1 MRAYV
6 FGAMREKKLQL
17 ISTVAAEATRWSE
30 EDDTH
35 DIRSIYKVSFRLFH
49 HHKLHVSSKRAKM
62 RRLLVLL
69 SITILFSGGSCQ
81 EETCSSDS
89 CDDDSDDVL
98 LEDTLE
104 ERLEKMKTYALSKLD
119 DDEATSFEKKW
130 NAYSTKCD
138 TNEIERM
145 MIRGEDSVANAA
157 LVVRALYT
165 SWDTKNYPWI
175 SRTISSM
182 VSRRANFGTWKSE
195 QPRTMGVILQSK
207 TALYLGDVKKAK
219 RALSSALQY
228 DPECKVLKDEFS
240 KLKQYTQKIKTADRS
255 ISKGFYKRAEGNLD
269 DAQTEMYRLGL
280 ENSKLLLADLHVR
293 YCKVYSSMK
302 KHERAIK
309 SCDKAMQ
316 LSEESVQEIKKLGP
330 DVRRKIEI
338 HEARAIAH
346 DKDRNYDEAVAD
358 LRAAIEL
365 TSKARMSRD
374 KVQEL
379 ETKLREAQ
387 ESESKWN
394 RLRDRDHVAVLDL
407 PENIDEVKDLKRKCQ
422 WLKKNYRKM
431 TVKWHPDRTKETTN
445 EKRAGRKFDEVNKAY
460 EVRSIQFTHS

>member
-1 MRAYV
+1 
-6 FGAMREKKLQL
+6 
-17 ISTVAAEATRWSE
+17 
-30 EDDTH
+30 
-35 DIRSIYKVSFRLFH
+35 
-49 HHKLHVSSKRAKM
+49 
-62 RRLLVLL
+62 
-69 SITILFSGGSCQ
+69 
-81 EETCSSDS
+81 
-89 CDDDSDDVL
+89 
-98 LEDTLE
+98 
-104 ERLEKMKTYALSKLD
+104 MKTYALSKLGED
-119 DDEATSFEKKW
+119 DIASFEKQW

-138 TNEIERM
+138 TSEIERW
-145 MIRGEDSVANAA
+145 IVEGKNSVANAA
-157 LVVRALYT
+157 LIVRCLYT

-175 SRTISSM
+175 SKTISSM
-182 VSRRANFGTWKSE
+182 VSRRASYGTWKPE
-195 QPRTMGVILQSK
+195 QPRTMGVILRSK
-207 TALYLGDVKKAK
+207 TALYLGDVNKAK

-228 DPECKVLKDEFS
+228 DPESKVLKDEFS
-240 KLKQYTQKIKTADRS
+240 KLKRYTQKIKTADRS

-269 DAQTEMYRLGL
+269 DAQTEMYRLNL
-280 ENSKLLLADLHVR
+280 EHSKLLLADLHVR

-302 KHERAIK
+302 KHERAIS

-316 LSEESVQEIKKLGP
+316 LSDESVQEIKKLGA
-330 DVRRKIEI
+330 DARRKIEI

-365 TSKARMSRD
+365 TSNARVSRD

-407 PENIDEVKDLKRKCQ
+407 PENIDEIKDLKRKCQ

-460 EVRSIQFTHS
+460 EVRSRVRLTHE